1 MSCNYRLL
9 TKKYTEMA
17 IKLLFKYGC
26 ITITIYL
33 SLSFLLFLAN
43 QSLFTINYKKI
54 GLTKDEYEIQR
65 RQQREFKILLDQ
77 SHTDLQVED
86 FAARSESS
94 QGQIPSG
101 LVSKKFNSQGNY
113 LTEAVKEITKLPDL
127 NNNLDIINKSLLPI
141 NAMAI
146 YAAFFRSNVTRIF
159 EAKGIHDYYKLRDK
173 QQPTQIAAHRGA
185 SYKYPPQT
193 KIAFKKA
200 AQVKADMLECDLHLT
215 KDFKIICV
223 HDPWLDYQTD
233 IVSVFGKND
242 QKSKKHKKHLRF
254 WKYWPRNNYYS
265 VDFTLEELKAVK
277 VIQDN
282 PSRDQSMNGKYNFV
296 TLRELFD
303 IMIRYNL
310 STLDDRHKFK
320 TLLLS
325 AY

>member
-17 IKLLFKYGC
+17 LKLLFKYGC

-43 QSLFTINYKKI
+43 QSLFTINYRKI
-54 GLTKDEYEIQR
+54 GLSKDEYETQR

-77 SHTDLQVED
+77 SHKLQSHTDLGN

-101 LVSKKFNSQGNY
+101 PSSKINSQEKY
-113 LTEAVKEITKLPDL
+113 FTEAVREIMKLPDL
-127 NNNLDIINKSLLPI
+127 KNNLDKINKSLLPI

-146 YAAFFRSNVTRIF
+146 YAAFFRSNVTRTTF
-159 EAKGIHDYYKLRDK
+159 DNFYKARN
-173 QQPTQIAAHRGA
+173 QRQPLQIAAHRGA

-200 AQVKADMLECDLHLT
+200 AQVNADMLECDLHLT

-223 HDPWLDYQTD
+223 HDPWLDYQTN
-233 IVSVFGKND
+233 IVSVFGND
-242 QKSKKHKKHLRF
+242 KKSKKNKKHLRF
-254 WKYWPRNNYYS
+254 WKYWPRHNYYS
-265 VDFTLEELKAVK
+265 VDFTLEELKAVT

-282 PSRDQSMNGKYNFV
+282 PLRDQSMNEKYNFV

-303 IMIRYNL
+303 IMIKYNL